1 MLIAH
6 LRLAKIPLCLL
17 VAGSGLFG
25 FFLAAGGVDWRVVPI
40 CGGIFML
47 AAGAVSLNGLQEIH
61 VDTLLRRTSGRPLAS
76 GVMSR
81 TAGLRQSQF
90 LLAGGFLLFLVS
102 FPTLGPAVAGCI
114 AVIVY
119 NGVYT
124 PLKYRTIWAIIP
136 GALCG
141 AIPPYI
147 GWLAAGGEP
156 VSALI
161 GAATMLLALWQIP
174 HFLLIMLKH
183 KADYRSSVLPSF
195 IDCAPD
201 SSLRLLI
208 VVWTSACVA
217 VVHVILMQLIGSATS
232 LWWLI
237 SLTSLIFLAGF
248 SVRLYKGNPPYDLL
262 FIVFNCFM
270 AIMLLLLSLA
280 ALMAPPGI

>member
-1 MLIAH
+1 
-6 LRLAKIPLCLL
+6 
-17 VAGSGLFG
+17 
-25 FFLAAGGVDWRVVPI
+25 
-40 CGGIFML
+40 
-47 AAGAVSLNGLQEIH
+47 
-61 VDTLLRRTSGRPLAS
+61 
-76 GVMSR
+76 
-81 TAGLRQSQF
+81 
-90 LLAGGFLLFLVS
+90 
-102 FPTLGPAVAGCI
+102 
-114 AVIVY
+114 
-119 NGVYT
+119 VYT

-161 GAATMLLALWQIP
+161 GAAAMLLALWQIP

-217 VVHVILMQLIGSATS
+217 RCSCHLDAVGRQRNTLMVADKCNEPDLSRRILGEA
-232 LWWLI
+232 
-237 SLTSLIFLAGF
+237 
-248 SVRLYKGNPPYDLL
+248 V
-262 FIVFNCFM
+262 
-270 AIMLLLLSLA
+270 
-280 ALMAPPGI
+280 

>member
-1 MLIAH
+1 MLINH
-6 LRLAKIPLCLL
+6 LRLAKIPICLL

-25 FFLAAGGVDWRVVPI
+25 FFLAAGCADWRVVPV

-47 AAGAVSLNGLQEIH
+47 AAGAVSLNGLQEIY

-81 TAGLRQSQF
+81 AAGLRQAQI
-90 LLAGGFLLFLVS
+90 LLAGGIIILLVS
-102 FPTLGPAVAGCI
+102 FSTPGPAVAGCV
-114 AVIVY
+114 AVILY
-119 NGVYT
+119 NAVYT

-161 GAATMLLALWQIP
+161 GAAAMLLALWQIP

-208 VVWTSACVA
+208 VVWTGACVV
-217 VVHVILMQLIGSATS
+217 VVHVILMQLIGSVTP
-232 LWWLI
+232 LWWLT
-237 SLTSLIFLAGF
+237 SVTSLIFLVGF

-262 FIVFNCFM
+262 FIVFNSFM
-270 AIMLLLLSLA
+270 ATMLLLLSLA
-280 ALMAPPGI
+280 PLTAPPGI